1 MDGSEVMRVGG
12 WAALTATLLMGCDP
26 GPPLPRVER
35 LAVQA
40 VTAGQSAAPWPV
52 VLQGRRLETSARHP
66 LRFELWRRTPA
77 RPRVRVAL
85 EGVRLDGRR
94 ARAQVPAGTPP
105 GRYRLVAF
113 RGVRGRLT
121 RHRLRIRAPRA
132 NQGPPVL
139 HRASTGR
146 PAAGEGGRLVVSGA
160 NLLSP
165 ALITLHGPQRQA
177 LRAGGGQ
184 SLAPAQMVGRKVQLS
199 FKPRYRR
206 LRIIELRHPR
216 QATPTRV
223 VATLPASL
231 APGRYYVQVYTAT
244 HRGNKPEVTLQVGP
258 RLAPGHRAWSVVA
271 AGLCLLVALGLAV
284 WLGRPWQGR
293 RLRMAL
299 LAVTL
304 VACAAPLL
312 LIL

>member
-1 MDGSEVMRVGG
+1 MDGSGLIRVGG
-12 WAALTATLLMGCDP
+12 WAALTAMLLAGCDP

-35 LAVQA
+35 LRVQA

-52 VLQGRRLETSARHP
+52 VLQGRGLETSARHP
-66 LRFELWRRTPA
+66 LRFELWRQDPA

-85 EGVRLDGRR
+85 EGVRSDGRR
-94 ARAQVPAGTPP
+94 ARAWVPAGTPP
-105 GRYRLVAF
+105 GAYRLVAF
-113 RGVRGRLT
+113 RGARGRLT
-121 RHRLRIRAPRA
+121 PHRVRIRAPRA

-139 HRASTGR
+139 HRASTR
-146 PAAGEGGRLVVSGA
+146 RSAAGEGGRLVVSGA

-165 ALITLHGPQRQA
+165 ALVTLHGPQRQA
-177 LRAGGGQ
+177 IRAGDGQ
-184 SLAPAQMVGRKVQLS
+184 SLAPPRMVGRKVQLS

-206 LRIIELRHPR
+206 LRITELRHPL
-216 QATPTRV
+216 QASPTQV
-223 VATLPASL
+223 VATLPTSL

-244 HRGNKPEVTLQVGP
+244 HRGNKPEVTLLVGP
-258 RLAPGHRAWSVVA
+258 QLAPGHRAWGAASV
-271 AGLCLLVALGLAV
+271 GLWLLAALGMLF

-293 RLRMAL
+293 RRRLAL